1 MISISIFL
9 LEKYMKL
16 EIDDSQQQLRFCF
29 LFFFLFIVMISMILQ
44 IHQSFSIVKT
54 YNFLCIISKKV
65 KKLGGQ
71 IKAILCLPSLW
82 HVEKKYYGIS
92 FVHHSWINDFL
103 YIKVGNF
110 VLIWLDCLILMVD
123 MRVH

>member
-1 MISISIFL
+1 MISIFL

-16 EIDDSQQQLRFCF
+16 EIDDSQQQLRFSF
-29 LFFFLFIVMISMILQ
+29 LLFIVMTSMILQ

-92 FVHHSWINDFL
+92 FLTSFL
-103 YIKVGNF
+103 N
-110 VLIWLDCLILMVD
+110 
-123 MRVH
+123 

>member
-54 YNFLCIISKKV
+54 YHFLCIISKKV

-71 IKAILCLPSLW
+71 IKAILCLPSL
-82 HVEKKYYGIS
+82 
-92 FVHHSWINDFL
+92 
-103 YIKVGNF
+103 
-110 VLIWLDCLILMVD
+110 
-123 MRVH
+123 